1 MKKVII
7 VGMDFSEGSINALNF
22 AVKIANATDSNIM
35 LLWVDKKKNAETV
48 YSNAFDP
55 RLEAKNRFEDL
66 IEEFSPRLKSSKFL
80 YKIRNGK
87 VHKEIVN
94 QAKYHDAFLI
104 IAGTHGTSGFEEFWI
119 GSSAY
124 KIVTY
129 APCPVITLRYG
140 EEWDGKIKR
149 IVFPIDSSR
158 ETRQKINLTS
168 YLAEVFDATVLVLS
182 LYSTKVETVRDFV
195 DGYAD
200 QVEKYL
206 EDREI
211 KYERFTTECDNLTD
225 ATIDFAK
232 EHDADMIAIMTD
244 QESSTANLLIGPY
257 AQQMVNHSPVPVISL
272 RSRSIYDHQTK

>member
-1 MKKVII
+1 MKKIII

-22 AVKIANATDSNIM
+22 AVQIANATESNIM
-35 LLWVDKKKNAETV
+35 LVWVDKKKSSDTV
-48 YSNAFDP
+48 YANAYDP
-55 RLEAKNRFEDL
+55 RLEAKKRFEEL
-66 IEEFSPRLKSSKFL
+66 IQEFQPRLKNGKFL

-140 EEWDGKIKR
+140 EDWDGRIEK
-149 IVFPIDSSR
+149 IVFPVDSSR
-158 ETRQKINLTS
+158 ETRQKINLVS
-168 YLAEVFDATVLVLS
+168 YLAKSFDSKVLILS
-182 LYSTKVETVRDFV
+182 LYSSKVDTIRDLV

-200 QVEKYL
+200 QVETFL
-206 EDREI
+206 NDEGI
-211 KYERFTTECDNLTD
+211 QNERYSTECDNLTD
-225 ATIDFAK
+225 ATIEFAK
-232 EHDADMIAIMTD
+232 EHDADLIAIMTE
-244 QESSTANLLIGPY
+244 QETSTANILLGPY
-257 AQQMVNHSPVPVISL
+257 AQQMVNHSPIPVL
-272 RSRSIYDHQTK
+272 TVRAKSIYDYQTK